1 MVIMDIFHNGYA
13 CEMVSYGG
21 MDSRTRSEIATCLRL
36 GWGLGVA
43 TRIRALGV
51 VVVVRAKVEERDL
64 GSLAILFL
72 EMLISSLMSQW
83 MNERMSSLN
92 CCTWVGKQICPR

>member
-1 MVIMDIFHNGYA
+1 MSQVGVGA
-13 CEMVSYGG
+13 WGG
-21 MDSRTRSEIATCLRL
+21 SWD
-36 GWGLGVA
+36 
-43 TRIRALGV
+43 RAHGV

-92 CCTWVGKQICPR
+92 CCT